1 MDITYGQL
9 TKPLNTQEMIVE
21 AMRQAILRGKLKSNQ
36 PLRQDKIAAQ
46 FGVSK
51 IPVRE
56 ALVQLKAEG
65 LVRFKTNRGAFVSAL
80 SASEANEIY
89 LMRIALERLAL
100 EHAIPKRTKSDLA
113 RAQSVLMLIDA
124 EEDTTKWGELN
135 WAFHAALYQPAK
147 MPHLLDM
154 IQILHR
160 NVARYLVL
168 YLADMD
174 YQSKSQT
181 EHHAILEACREQN
194 VKEAVNLL
202 EGHLDDARQTLVKFL
217 AK

>member
-1 MDITYGQL
+1 MDMTYGQL

-21 AMRQAILRGKLKSNQ
+21 AMRQAIFRGNLKINQ
-36 PLRQDKIAAQ
+36 PLRQDKIAKQ

-51 IPVRE
+51 VPVRE
-56 ALVQLKAEG
+56 ALVQLKTEG
-65 LVRFKTNRGAFVSAL
+65 LVHFKTNRGAFVRPL
-80 SASEANEIY
+80 SSSEANEIY

-100 EHAIPKRTKSDLA
+100 SHAIPKLTKRDLA
-113 RAQSVLMLIDA
+113 RAASVLMMIDA
-124 EEDTTKWGELN
+124 EDDPTKWGELN

-160 NVARYLVL
+160 NVGRYLVL
-168 YLADMD
+168 YLVDMD

-181 EHHAILEACREQN
+181 EHHAILEACRAQN
-194 VKEAVNLL
+194 VTEALNLL
-202 EGHLDDARQTLVKFL
+202 QRHLDDARENLVKFL